1 MSKNKEISIKSENNE
16 IKNKLKRF
24 LSNKLSK

>member
-1 MSKNKEISIKSENNE
+1 MSKNKEISIKIENNE
-16 IKNKLKRF
+16 IKNELKRF

>member
-1 MSKNKEISIKSENNE
+1 MSKNKKISIKSENNE
-16 IKNKLKRF
+16 IKNELKRF

>member
-16 IKNKLKRF
+16 IKNQLKRF
-24 LSNKLSK
+24 LSNKFSK